1 MSHKSL
7 MAPVLSIL
15 VEEKVYDS
23 LVVQK
28 IETVELGGLG
38 KKSFSSDIRFRISNT
53 QKGEL

>member
-38 KKSFSSDIRFRISNT
+38 KKSFSSDTRFRISNT

>member
-7 MAPVLSIL
+7 MTPVLSVL
-15 VEEKVYDS
+15 VEEKVYNS

-28 IETVELGGLG
+28 IETIELGGLG
-38 KKSFSSDIRFRISNT
+38 KKSFSSDIRCQISNT